1 MMIKKSSTIWLDYNA
16 IMGEMQLG
24 SIIAIV
30 SSSDF
35 TFTGI
40 LHYAIYILLILIYYT
55 AGIFKPGSRAIR
67 GFQGGP

>member
-1 MMIKKSSTIWLDYNA
+1 
-16 IMGEMQLG
+16 MGEMQLG